1 MKGVLKYLTFTAAL
15 AAGLLLS
22 GCTVEDSGG
31 KMVAVPFT
39 LEVSGVVV
47 DVAGHKP
54 VGGAELVLTSYMPE
68 DTDRTTPI
76 GEAKGMSNADGTFK
90 VTWKEHIKGTV
101 HILHFAGGVVG
112 GYNYR
117 PYNMELNI
125 YSGSPGYNSDSSTY
139 TISDLVVNLERR

>member
-54 VGGAELVLTSYMPE
+54 VGG
-68 DTDRTTPI
+68 
-76 GEAKGMSNADGTFK
+76 
-90 VTWKEHIKGTV
+90 
-101 HILHFAGGVVG
+101 
-112 GYNYR
+112 YNYR

-139 TISDLVVNLERR
+139 TISDLVVNLERQ